1 VFFKATNVEKH
12 RSIQRGKRKDSI
24 TEYLKTSISIRTIH
38 QYNKDIHGM
47 RFTKAAFDGINAI
60 AIQALN
66 MSLVIHEHCKMIHL
80 QSEFTQRR
88 NILE

>member
-1 VFFKATNVEKH
+1 
-12 RSIQRGKRKDSI
+12 
-24 TEYLKTSISIRTIH
+24 
-38 QYNKDIHGM
+38 M